1 MICIYGGG
9 RGRLAAAE
17 VVAVATSADEEVVCQ
32 GEKTREK
39 RDYLGAV
46 WRGRVPWAVSLDE

>member
-1 MICIYGGG
+1 MGGG
-9 RGRLAAAE
+9 EGRLAAAE
-17 VVAVATSADEEVVCQ
+17 GVATSADEEVVCQ

>member
-17 VVAVATSADEEVVCQ
+17 VVATSADEEVVCQ